1 MAELQTRVTVDLL
14 PTTLAFPL
22 ITQRG
27 VVGDGDM
34 MSTHLPANVR
44 YGKPSCMHA
53 YMHADRMTILYSICT
68 NMYVDEAQRSLLVLH
83 TTKSKGHAIL
93 YIPTMATVV
102 PILSEVKTIRHR
114 ENAQRRMDLR

>member
-53 YMHADRMTILYSICT
+53 YMHADGMAILYSICT
-68 NMYVDEAQRSLLVLH
+68 NMYVDETQRKRSLLVLH
-83 TTKSKGHAIL
+83 ITKPKGHVIL
-93 YIPTMATVV
+93 YIPTMATAV
-102 PILSEVKTIRHR
+102 PVLGEVKTI
-114 ENAQRRMDLR
+114 